1 MRNRPFST
9 VDRSTKA
16 GEASVADA
24 RPESTAEA
32 LEQTNKSNNFAQG
45 IVFVVVPYVLLA
57 ALWILISDQVAAA
70 LFPDPTQLATTSL
83 LKGWFFV
90 AMTGGLLALLLHRFV
105 SNIEAGQKAERE
117 AQQVAD
123 RAIKQLRSERTQ
135 LRCLL
140 DTAPDM
146 IWLKDPDGIYLSC
159 NKRFESFYGATEE
172 NIVGKTDFDFS
183 DPETAKF
190 FRKNDLAA
198 IEADSVRSNEE
209 WLTFASD
216 GHRERV
222 LTVKA
227 PVRDEAGQ
235 LIGVL
240 GIARDVTQVHELQ
253 ERFTVAFNASPAGIS
268 LTSVDE
274 GAYLDINPRYAEMLG
289 LSREALIGRSSTDI
303 KLWPSVEAR
312 NQWRKLLEAEGRMQ
326 DYQAEWHRQDGTAL
340 TVSLSAEIITLGR
353 QPYVLAF
360 VLDISERKRAEAA
373 ISQLQQRL
381 ATAFRAAPVAAC
393 ITRLSDG
400 KLVDVNERLL
410 SEYGWTRTDL
420 LGKTTQ
426 EARLWGCPEDR
437 AKMVEILQRDGR
449 VNDFE
454 SIGMSRDGRE
464 RQINISAEVVEMDDE
479 PHLVVYIDDITA
491 RRSAEEKLR
500 EREEI
505 YRSIF
510 SQSQESIILAD
521 PETLGFVEVNDAVI
535 HRLGYTREEF
545 AKLNL
550 CSIQANLSE
559 AEVRQAVN
567 DILASGSAVFE
578 NRHRRKD
585 GSEQIARLSAA
596 KVSIGGRPMISG
608 IWQDITEQNITAAQL
623 ELYRLHLEDLVTER
637 TLELAGAKD
646 AAEQASIAKS
656 AFLANMSHE
665 IRTPMNAIIGLTHLA
680 ERETKEPKQLER
692 LNKVADA
699 AHHLLAI
706 INQILDI
713 SKIEAG
719 KLTLEPADFSLAR
732 LLDNSKEMIIDRV
745 LSRGL
750 EFHSEIDPALP
761 PMLHGDPLRIGQ
773 ILLNYLSNAAKF
785 TERGSISVT
794 ITLVTETADDLLV
807 RFAVSDTGI
816 GIPAEQ
822 QARIFEV
829 FEQADSSTTRRFG
842 GTGLGLAIAR
852 RLALLMGGDSG
863 LQSTPGQGSSFW
875 FTARLQRASNDTP
888 ENAPAISSDE
898 AEQLLA
904 SHYRQTRILLAED
917 NAINQE
923 VALELLRAVGLQ
935 ADLALNGEK
944 AVEMVAQ
951 QDYDLIL
958 MDMQMPV
965 MDGVSATRAIR
976 QTIRGRSLP
985 ILAMTANA
993 FSEDRQ
999 RCLDAGMNDHVA
1011 KPVDPS
1017 NLYAMMIKWL
1027 PAPKVADAADFPPP
1041 LCPAENPVEAQGRT
1055 GEAAQE
1061 AMLTPEH
1068 APEPARENDTRQD
1081 TAPAPFSP
1089 SDDELLEALRSLPG
1103 IDTQAGLQA
1112 VRGRPASYLRLL
1124 RSFVVQHGNDVE
1136 ALGDLLDNAPV
1147 GAANSDLANN
1157 NSSDNSARPAP
1168 DDAERLAH
1176 SLKGAAGTLG
1186 LSGIY
1191 TASAALNDALR
1202 QPGAP
1207 AEVPA
1212 LFATLA
1218 EEMRCTVNSL
1228 RQLLAVEPK
1237 KMP

>member
-1 MRNRPFST
+1 MQNRPFSP
-9 VDRSTKA
+9 VDRSTQGVA
-16 GEASVADA
+16 TPLADA
-24 RPESTAEA
+24 SREDNAETI
-32 LEQTNKSNNFAQG
+32 EQATKRNNFAQG
-45 IVFVVVPYVLLA
+45 ILFVVVPYVLLA

-70 LFPDPTQLATTSL
+70 LFPDPAQLAAASL
-83 LKGWFFV
+83 VKGWFFV
-90 AMTGGLLALLLHRFV
+90 GITGGMLALLLRRFV
-105 SNIEAGQKAERE
+105 SNIEAGQKAERD
-117 AQQVAD
+117 ARKVAD
-123 RAIKQLRSERTQ
+123 QAIKQLKSERTQ

-140 DTAPDM
+140 DTAPDL
-146 IWLKDPDGIYLSC
+146 IWLKDLDGVYLSC

-172 NIVGKTDFDFS
+172 KIVGKTDFDFI
-183 DPETAKF
+183 DQKTAEF
-190 FRKNDLAA
+190 FRKNDRAA
-198 IEADSVRSNEE
+198 IEVDGVRSNEE

-216 GHRERV
+216 GHSERA

-227 PVRDEAGQ
+227 PVRDETGQ

-268 LTSVDE
+268 LTTVDD
-274 GAYLDINPRYAEMLG
+274 GVYLDINLRYAEMLG
-289 LSREALIGRSSTDI
+289 WSREAVIGRSSTDI
-303 KLWPSVEAR
+303 KLWPSAEAR
-312 NQWRKLLEAEGRMQ
+312 NQWRDLLETTGRLQ

-340 TVSLSAEIITLGR
+340 TISLSAEIITLGR

-360 VLDISERKRAEAA
+360 VLDISERKQAEAA
-373 ISQLQQRL
+373 IFQLQQRL

-410 SEYGWTRTDL
+410 KEYAWTRADL

-426 EARLWGCPEDR
+426 EAHLWGSGEDR

-454 SIGMSRDGRE
+454 SIGIGRDGRE
-464 RQINISAEVVEMDDE
+464 RQISISADTVEMDGE
-479 PHLVVYIDDITA
+479 PHLVVYIDDISA

-510 SQSQESIILAD
+510 SQSQESIILVD
-521 PETLGFVEVNDAVI
+521 LETLGFVEANDAAI
-535 HRLGYTREEF
+535 ERLGYTREEF

-559 AEVRQAVN
+559 ADLRQAVAN
-567 DILASGSAVFE
+567 VIEAGSAVFE

-585 GSEQIARLSAA
+585 GSEQIARVSAA
-596 KVSIGGRPMISG
+596 SVSIGGRPMISG
-608 IWQDITEQNITAAQL
+608 MWQDITEQHITAAQL

-719 KLTLEPADFSLAR
+719 KLTLEPTDFALAR

-745 LSRGL
+745 RSRGL

-785 TERGSISVT
+785 TERGSISVA
-794 ITLVTETADDLLV
+794 ITLVTESADDLLV

-822 QARIFEV
+822 QARIFDV
-829 FEQADSSTTRRFG
+829 FEQADTSTTRRFG

-875 FTARLQRASNDTP
+875 FTARLQRASNKTM
-888 ENAPAISSDE
+888 ESTPAISPDE
-898 AEQLLA
+898 AEQLL
-904 SHYRQTRILLAED
+904 SSRYRQTRILLAED
-917 NAINQE
+917 NPINQE
-923 VALELLRAVGLQ
+923 VALELLRGVGLQ
-935 ADLALNGEK
+935 ADLAVNGQK
-944 AVEMVAQ
+944 AVEMVNQ

-958 MDMQMPV
+958 MDMQMPI
-965 MDGVSATRAIR
+965 MDGLSATRAIR
-976 QTIRGRSLP
+976 QSERGRSLP

-1027 PAPKVADAADFPPP
+1027 PAPKAANAASSRPL
-1041 LCPAENPVEAQGRT
+1041 LCPAENPLEAQGQPMN
-1055 GEAAQE
+1055 GAQE
-1061 AMLTPEH
+1061 HGDMPPPEF
-1068 APEPARENDTRQD
+1068 AGQNRVRQD
-1081 TAPAPFSP
+1081 ITPAASTV
-1089 SDDELLEALRSLPG
+1089 SDAELLQALSHLPG
-1103 IDTQAGLQA
+1103 IDTRAGLLA
-1112 VRGRPASYLRLL
+1112 VRGRPASYFRLL
-1124 RSFVVQHGNDVE
+1124 RSFVVQHGNDVDAIRI
-1136 ALGDLLDNAPV
+1136 ALASPPASPPANISTDSSA
-1147 GAANSDLANN
+1147 GA
-1157 NSSDNSARPAP
+1157 
-1168 DDAERLAH
+1168 AERLAH
-1176 SLKGAAGTLG
+1176 SLKGAAGALG
-1186 LSGIY
+1186 LSGIHKA
-1191 TASAALNDALR
+1191 ASALNDALR
-1202 QPGAP
+1202 HPGAL

-1218 EEMRCTVNSL
+1218 EEMQRTVNSL
-1228 RQLLAVEPK
+1228 QQLLAVELKNLP
-1237 KMP
+1237 

>member
-637 TLELAGAKD
+637 THRTGRSPRRRPK
-646 AAEQASIAKS
+646 QASIAKS

-665 IRTPMNAIIGLTHLA
+665 IRTPMNAIIGLTHLSRA
-680 ERETKEPKQLER
+680 QRQSVSRNRLER
-692 LNKVADA
+692 LEQGRRMPAQ
-699 AHHLLAI
+699 HLLAI
-706 INQILDI
+706 IN
-713 SKIEAG
+713 
-719 KLTLEPADFSLAR
+719 ADSRPFEDRSRQTCRSNRPTFRCQR
-732 LLDNSKEMIIDRV
+732 LLD
-745 LSRGL
+745 
-750 EFHSEIDPALP
+750 
-761 PMLHGDPLRIGQ
+761 
-773 ILLNYLSNAAKF
+773 
-785 TERGSISVT
+785 SIS
-794 ITLVTETADDLLV
+794 
-807 RFAVSDTGI
+807 
-816 GIPAEQ
+816 
-822 QARIFEV
+822 
-829 FEQADSSTTRRFG
+829 
-842 GTGLGLAIAR
+842 
-852 RLALLMGGDSG
+852 
-863 LQSTPGQGSSFW
+863 
-875 FTARLQRASNDTP
+875 
-888 ENAPAISSDE
+888 
-898 AEQLLA
+898 
-904 SHYRQTRILLAED
+904 
-917 NAINQE
+917 
-923 VALELLRAVGLQ
+923 
-935 ADLALNGEK
+935 
-944 AVEMVAQ
+944 
-951 QDYDLIL
+951 
-958 MDMQMPV
+958 
-965 MDGVSATRAIR
+965 
-976 QTIRGRSLP
+976 
-985 ILAMTANA
+985 
-993 FSEDRQ
+993 
-999 RCLDAGMNDHVA
+999 
-1011 KPVDPS
+1011 
-1017 NLYAMMIKWL
+1017 
-1027 PAPKVADAADFPPP
+1027 
-1041 LCPAENPVEAQGRT
+1041 
-1055 GEAAQE
+1055 
-1061 AMLTPEH
+1061 
-1068 APEPARENDTRQD
+1068 
-1081 TAPAPFSP
+1081 
-1089 SDDELLEALRSLPG
+1089 
-1103 IDTQAGLQA
+1103 
-1112 VRGRPASYLRLL
+1112 
-1124 RSFVVQHGNDVE
+1124 
-1136 ALGDLLDNAPV
+1136 
-1147 GAANSDLANN
+1147 
-1157 NSSDNSARPAP
+1157 
-1168 DDAERLAH
+1168 
-1176 SLKGAAGTLG
+1176 
-1186 LSGIY
+1186 
-1191 TASAALNDALR
+1191 
-1202 QPGAP
+1202 
-1207 AEVPA
+1207 
-1212 LFATLA
+1212 
-1218 EEMRCTVNSL
+1218 
-1228 RQLLAVEPK
+1228 
-1237 KMP
+1237 